1 MLIASSAIGAATA
14 ACLGFAAGA
23 ALGWLATRMLWQRKV
38 AAATGKQARL
48 SAQLSMEQTR
58 GVGLVDQVRAL
69 QAELR
74 SYRDAGA
81 AKAAPRQVPVP
92 TVPHAEINAR
102 DELFIASDR
111 RPNSSGFEDTQVMMG
126 DPRAL
131 LAEEAAQGKR
141 R

>member
-1 MLIASSAIGAATA
+1 MFIASSVIGVAIA

-23 ALGWLATRMLWQRKV
+23 AIGWLATGLRWQRKL
-38 AAATGKQARL
+38 AAATDKQARL
-48 SAQLSMEQTR
+48 SAQLKMEQTR

-74 SYRDAGA
+74 SYKDGGA
-81 AKAAPRQVPVP
+81 AKPAQRPAPAP
-92 TVPHAEINAR
+92 TVPRAEIKAM

-111 RPNSSGFEDTQVMMG
+111 RPNPSGFEDTQVMMG

-131 LAEEAAQGKR
+131 LAEDGPTGPR